1 VEGGKVSVDE
11 KLLAA
16 RQRMQDVE
24 ARLDQLKN
32 ARPSLLDV
40 SLRENAVGA
49 RIGQTLQDKLELFPR
64 LRAFGFRHIIL
75 GTLNYALPDEPQV
88 DDDFMRHLRDQGAGL
103 HGCYA
108 LVDAGT
114 LDAHGCFLPSPSML
128 KLQAYRVPNA
138 VLEIC
143 LGDEGMAGRH
153 DAASLLPSLEHS
165 IAWLRAHV
173 AGEDGGLPHIILN
186 IVDGCDAFAG
196 ALERVVTVLDAIG
209 ALALDGVSIEDGRG
223 TFLPFQLGAYVAIA
237 RAILPAATRVLVHVH
252 AGAGVENA
260 SVIEALLNGADGMW
274 AGLPKRTA
282 VNGHASLGELIANLA
297 RVGNPAMHDY
307 RLDQLLPL
315 ASSIQHRL
323 DGADLTQDIPILG
336 TNASRLPLSAFRQV
350 AGRPMDLPPEA
361 IGGSYRYRIC
371 PVVSDPAVIAGRL
384 AEITG
389 QDAAGFAPPVLETMV
404 RLMRRDLRAGLRIP
418 YDEPEHLLALHRR
431 ALATPQQEKEE
442 TCCVI
447 PT

>member
-1 VEGGKVSVDE
+1 
-11 KLLAA
+11 
-16 RQRMQDVE
+16 MQDAE
-24 ARLDQLKN
+24 ARIDRLK
-32 ARPSLLDV
+32 RVKPFLLDV

-49 RIGQTLQDKLELFPR
+49 RIGQTLHDKIALFPR
-64 LRAFGFRHIIL
+64 LRAFGFRHIVL
-75 GTLNYALPDEPQV
+75 GTLNYAMPDEAQV
-88 DDDFMRHLRDQGAGL
+88 DDDFMVHLRDHGADL
-103 HGCYA
+103 RGCYA

-114 LDAHGCFLPSPSML
+114 LDAHGCFVPSPSMR

-143 LGDEGMAGRH
+143 LADEGMAGRH
-153 DAASLLPSLEHS
+153 DAATLLPSLEHS

-173 AGEDGGLPHIILN
+173 RGEDGGLPRIILN
-186 IVDGCDAFAG
+186 IVDGCDAFASV
-196 ALERVVTVLDAIG
+196 LERVVAVLDALG
-209 ALALDGVSIEDGRG
+209 GLALDGVSIEDGRG
-223 TFLPFQLGAYVAIA
+223 TFLPFQFGSYVAIA

-252 AGAGVENA
+252 AGAGFENA

-297 RVGNPAMHDY
+297 RIGNPAMSEY

-315 ASSIQHRL
+315 ASGIQHRL

-336 TNASRLPLSAFRQV
+336 TNACRLPLSAFRQV

-431 ALATPQQEKEE
+431 ALALPKQEKEE
-442 TCCVI
+442 TCNVI